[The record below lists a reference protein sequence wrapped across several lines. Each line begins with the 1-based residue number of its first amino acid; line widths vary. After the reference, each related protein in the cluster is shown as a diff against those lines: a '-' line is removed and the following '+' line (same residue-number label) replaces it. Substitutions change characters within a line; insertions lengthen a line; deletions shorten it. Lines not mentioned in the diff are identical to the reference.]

1 MPQNLGSSPASGR
14 RIVITGGGSGIGLA
28 AARLFLEHGDRVVI
42 SGRQAARLASA
53 SAALANI
60 AGASDRLKTIS
71 ADLSTPQG
79 AAALH
84 DQAVGFLGG
93 IDILVNNAGLN
104 VKERTIAEL
113 NTERWR
119 EVLGGNL
126 DSAFL
131 TTQAFLPTF
140 RKQKEGFIVYIN
152 SIAGLRGNP
161 LGGAAYV
168 AAKFA
173 LRGWATALAVEEKP
187 NGLRVSS
194 IFPGEVNTPILEARP
209 NPVTAEHKESILQ
222 PEDVAGAIFF
232 LGSLPARATVPELII
247 TPSKATYI

>member
-1 MPQNLGSSPASGR
+1 MTSKRLGRGV
-14 RIVITGGGSGIGLA
+14 VISGGGSGIGLA
-28 AARLFLEHGDRVVI
+28 TAQKFLEAGDRVVI
-42 SGRQAARLASA
+42 SGRGGPRL
-53 SAALANI
+53 
-60 AGASDRLKTIS
+60 
-71 ADLSTPQG
+71 
-79 AAALH
+79 AAALEH
-84 DQAVGFLGG
+84 LHKIPGAKGNVWAVQADLARQSGAEGLAKEALSHLGA

-104 VKERTIAEL
+104 VKERSIAAL
-113 NTERWR
+113 STDRWR

-140 RKQKEGFIVYIN
+140 RAQKNGFIVYIN

-173 LRGWATALAVEEKP
+173 LRGWATALAAEEKP
-187 NGLRVSS
+187 HGIRVTS

-209 NPVTAEHKESILQ
+209 NPVSEEHKASILQ
-222 PEDVAGAIFF
+222 PEDVASAVSFVA
-232 LGSLPARATVPELII
+232 SLPARASIPELII
-247 TPSKATYI
+247 TPSHYSYI